1 MQAGR
6 LLGTLY
12 FGLLRKLSGLF
23 EHCQLIET
31 LFNVTFIAGK
41 YQGMFKNKIVNHQN
55 IYLSALIL
63 LAVSL
68 PLSTFGLSLAV
79 IILSLNWVL
88 EGRFK
93 QKLVFLKERKSILIF
108 TSLFLIHILW
118 LLNTKNFV
126 YGFHDLKIKLPLFLL
141 PVIIGTTAPIAGKE
155 LKRILTFFVLA
166 VFISTIISIGL
177 LLGIGGYQIRNIRE
191 ISLFVSHIR
200 FSLYVVMAVFFIVLD
215 LLDKHSQDKL
225 SQKAIKA
232 FILLWFIMFLF
243 ILKSITGLV
252 LLGVFGFAFGFYVVI
267 KMSFSWKKYIF
278 IFSWIAVLIFVSG
291 ILIRYYQRFYEVD
304 QVNIEK
310 LEKYTAN
317 GNPYMHKI
325 DDKHLENG
333 HYLWLYV
340 NEDEL
345 SKEWNIRSKLNYD
358 STDLKGQEMRYTIIR
373 YLTSK
378 GLRKDSSGLAS
389 LLPEE
394 IRFIENGVANYL
406 FVNQRSMYPLFYE
419 VFWQFEEQKRGANP
433 TGHSII
439 QHILHLKAGFGILK
453 EHFWFGV
460 GTGDVP
466 DAFAEYYE
474 RIHSPLSPEVRHRAH
489 NQFVTFF
496 LTFGV
501 FGFLWAM
508 FALIYPVIK
517 EKGFRNP
524 YFVIFIAVS
533 FFSLLTEDMLET
545 SSAAMSF
552 AFFYSIFL
560 FASKKKQG

>member
-1 MQAGR
+1 
-6 LLGTLY
+6 
-12 FGLLRKLSGLF
+12 
-23 EHCQLIET
+23 
-31 LFNVTFIAGK
+31 
-41 YQGMFKNKIVNHQN
+41 MFRHKIINHKI

-68 PLSTFGLSLAV
+68 PLSTFGLSLSV
-79 IILSLNWVL
+79 IILLLNWVF
-88 EGRFK
+88 EGGFK
-93 QKLVFLKERKSILIF
+93 QKFRVLKERKSILIF

-118 LLNTKNFV
+118 LFNTKNFT
-126 YGFHDLKIKLPLFLL
+126 YGFHDLKIKLPLLLL
-141 PVIIGTTAPIAGKE
+141 PLIMGTTSPLTGKE
-155 LKRILTFFVLA
+155 LKWILNFFVLA
-166 VFISTIISIGL
+166 VFISTIISIGV
-177 LLGIGGYQIRNIRE
+177 LLGIGGYQVQNIRE

-200 FSLYVVMAVFFIVLD
+200 FSLYVVMAAFFIIVS
-215 LLDKHSQDKL
+215 LLDKNSYDTIF
-225 SQKAIKA
+225 QKAVKA
-232 FILLWFIMFLF
+232 FVLLWFIIFLF

-252 LLGVFGFAFGFYVVI
+252 VLGVFGFTFGFYVVI
-267 KMSFSWKKYIF
+267 RMSIYWQKIIL
-278 IFSWIAVLIFVSG
+278 IFSWIAVFIFITGTLIS
-291 ILIRYYQRFYEVD
+291 YYKRFYEVD

-317 GNPYMHKI
+317 GNPYVHKTE
-325 DDKHLENG
+325 DKHKENG

-345 SKEWNIRSKLNYD
+345 SKEWNKRSSLRYD
-358 STDLKGQEMRYTIIR
+358 SLDLKGQEMRYTIIR

-378 GLRKDSSGLAS
+378 GFRKDSTGLAS
-389 LLPEE
+389 LSPEE
-394 IRFIENGVANYL
+394 IISIENGVANYL

-419 VFWQFEEQKRGANP
+419 VLWQFEEQKHGGNP

-439 QHILHLKAGFGILK
+439 QHILHLKAGMGILK

-474 RIHSPLSPEVRHRAH
+474 KIHSPLSHEVRHRAH

-496 LTFGV
+496 LTFGI

-508 FALIYPVIK
+508 FAFVYPVIK
-517 EKGFRNP
+517 EQGLKNP
-524 YFVIFIAVS
+524 YFVIFFAVS

-560 FASKKKQG
+560 FAIEKKQD